1 MDITLVLDILGPKY
15 LFAKQLSLFRDA
27 LSARDD
33 FYRGYVKG
41 YEEGLNKAWDELIGL
56 TTKGFSSREIQVMA
70 KSKRQSIG
78 DSVRDVKTE
87 IRDETGIDL
96 LAKSQAKGPRVD
108 VEAGNTYMIESMY
121 ATKALTVVNELTA
134 DGTKAL
140 CILRSFPGNFQEGLN
155 DSVTAVWLTKHE
167 SGQYGSFNVLSP
179 SDMGRIVS
187 ETRSF
192 MKEEEGRVVLLE
204 GVEYLI
210 VQNDVVGVLKFL
222 QTLSDQAVTL
232 RGVLLLSVYPP
243 ALDERVTSN
252 LKCITSG
259 TL

>member
-1 MDITLVLDILGPKY
+1 M
-15 LFAKQLSLFRDA
+15 
-27 LSARDD
+27 SARED
-33 FYRGYVKG
+33 FYKGYVKG

-56 TTKGFSSREIQVMA
+56 TTKGFSPREIQVMA

-78 DSVRDVKTE
+78 DSVRDVKTG

-96 LAKSQAKGPRVD
+96 LTKAQVKAPKVN
-108 VEAGNTYMIESMY
+108 VELGNTYLIESMY
-121 ATKALTVVNELTA
+121 PTKALTAVNQLTA
-134 DGTKAL
+134 DGTRAL
-140 CILRSFPGNFQEGLN
+140 CILRSFPGNYWDGLN

-167 SGQYGSFNVLSP
+167 SGQYGKFAVLSP

-192 MKEEEGRVVLLE
+192 MKEGEGRVVLLE

-210 VQNDVVGVLKFL
+210 VQNDQVGVLKLL
-222 QTLSDQAVTL
+222 QTLSDLAVTMKCI
-232 RGVLLLSVYPP
+232 LLLSVYPP
-243 ALDERVTSN
+243 ALEDRAINN

>member
-1 MDITLVLDILGPKY
+1 M
-15 LFAKQLSLFRDA
+15 
-27 LSARDD
+27 SARED

-56 TTKGFSSREIQVMA
+56 TTKGYSPREIQVMA

-78 DSVRDVKTE
+78 ESVRGIKTE
-87 IRDETGIDL
+87 IRNETGIDL
-96 LAKSQAKGPRVD
+96 LGKYPTKGPRVE
-108 VEAGNTYMIESMY
+108 VEIGNTYMIESMY
-121 ATKALTVVNELTA
+121 ATKALAVVNELTS

-140 CILRSFPGNFQEGLN
+140 CILRSFPGNYQSGLN

-167 SGQYGSFNVLSP
+167 SGQYGPYSVLSP

-192 MKEEEGRVVLLE
+192 MKEEEGRIVLLE

-210 VQNDVVGVLKFL
+210 VQNDVTGVLKFL
-222 QTLSDQAVTL
+222 QTLSDLAVTL
-232 RGVLLLSVYPP
+232 KGVLILSVYPP
-243 ALDERVTSN
+243 ALDERVISN

-259 TL
+259 TLSTTN

>member
-1 MDITLVLDILGPKY
+1 
-15 LFAKQLSLFRDA
+15 
-27 LSARDD
+27 LSARED

-78 DSVRDVKTE
+78 ESIRGVKTE
-87 IRDETGIDL
+87 IREETGIDL
-96 LAKSQAKGPRVD
+96 LARCPAKGPRVD
-108 VEAGNTYMIESMY
+108 VEAGNTYMVESVY

-134 DGTKAL
+134 DGTRAL
-140 CILRSFPGNFQEGLN
+140 CILRSFPGNYQSGLN

-167 SGQYGSFNVLSP
+167 GGQYGQYAALSP

-187 ETRSF
+187 ETRNF
-192 MKEEEGRVVLLE
+192 MKEEEGRIVMLE
-204 GVEYLI
+204 GIEYLI
-210 VQNDVVGVLKFL
+210 VQNDVNGVLKFL
-222 QTLSDQAVTL
+222 QTLSDLAVTL
-232 RGVLLLSVYPP
+232 KGVLLLSVYPP